1 MGEKSLKQLYRE
13 QLDSYPSLS
22 QEEIVALY
30 ESEGITSETTEEL
43 IKKLDSL
50 IWSKKRELDRLKDMS
65 RNQYF
70 FNSVFRNNEIES
82 KAREIESFLEA
93 LEEHTIDL
101 ENSYR
106 TNSDDVSELAY
117 YLQEVYY
124 DLKPMFST
132 KLDEHIGDL
141 ISNLIEDINLNKND
155 ISTKIQELFESVSKR
170 KLQAQKE
177 LEEGKKEPPTTEEL
191 EKEIETLEKKL
202 QDIKYKYKNYGHK
215 LFVTTRGYT
224 PRDRTFPSAEL
235 RNKIVCGCLGF
246 AKYWA
251 KVYYYKADN
260 TTPFDDLLQIAYMS
274 LISAAHY
281 YIPNEKAKFTT
292 YARRCM
298 ENKLKQE
305 VYSKRKMKK
314 RPYKAENFFDEEKV
328 RLRYAKMFAETL
340 KYKGYSGG
348 VWSDYKET
356 SSRSMLET
364 LRRKLLDFNREIRLT
379 GDTDKLLPSYT
390 NKHLKND
397 TESLISETIQRIVD
411 ILKQS
416 KLPLLINDEDRYFAN
431 LITNYE
437 NKSPDVSEICELI
450 FFLDTYLMKIETIEL
465 YLEVEKELKDK
476 NNGIAPTDEELFEAI
491 NMKIKS
497 QNREKTKLKK
507 SGFYNFNPNKRYNR
521 LSERTV
527 EDSFETTENM
537 IEEIKACQSEKI
549 VLFLSYNPLIAF
561 DSWEAYEEGKQYRAC
576 KIYSKEVALKK
587 LKATY
592 NSIPSWETIQS
603 MSYTPL
609 DNYYDIY
616 MSFYSVDPF
625 ISPEEYEKDGLISKQ
640 KEYDDILKSYDE
652 ASSLLEIINIM
663 IGEIESAD
671 AEEIILSTN
680 DYLIY
685 DSWKVYIHS
694 DDILPWEKNSISKEE
709 ALNELYLQQSSLL
722 LAPTLTKEE
731 FLQFILK
738 QRRDK
743 VNTYLKESNAPKYEH
758 NKEIAINRLKYNKGY
773 KSQRLLKEREFDR
786 VQSDINL
793 LYENDDE
800 LMLLLTSHK
809 RNWSHYINQSTEE
822 EAISNAFM
830 QDYYQALENLPE
842 LEKEVLKRYFDE
854 NGIHSIGAKEIGAE
868 LGITERKVYQIKT
881 KALKR
886 LSKNTKLQSYNED

>member
-1 MGEKSLKQLYRE
+1 MEGKSLKQLYKE
-13 QLDSYPSLS
+13 QLDLYPSLS

-50 IWSKKRELDRLKDMS
+50 IWSKKRELDRLKDMA

-70 FNSVFRNNEIES
+70 FNSVFRTNEAET
-82 KAREIESFLEA
+82 KAREIENFLEA

-101 ENSYR
+101 ENSYK

-124 DLKPMFST
+124 DLKPLFSSR
-132 KLDEHIGDL
+132 LDEHIGDL
-141 ISNLIEDINLNKND
+141 ISNLIDEINLNESD
-155 ISTKIQELFESVSKR
+155 ITSKIDELYENIAKR

-177 LEEGKKEPPTTEEL
+177 LEEGKKEPQTAEEL

-215 LFVTTRGYT
+215 LFVITRGYA
-224 PRDRTFPSAEL
+224 PRDRIFPSTEL
-235 RNKIVCGCLGF
+235 RNKIVCGYLGF

-260 TTPFDDLLQIAYMS
+260 TTSFDDLLQIAYMS

-292 YARRCM
+292 YARRCI
-298 ENKLKQE
+298 ENKLRQE
-305 VYSKRKMKK
+305 VYSKRKMSK

-328 RLRYAKMFAETL
+328 RLRYAKMFVETL

-356 SSRSMLET
+356 SSLSMLEI
-364 LRRKLLDFNREIRLT
+364 LRRKILDFNREIRLT
-379 GDTDKLLPSYT
+379 GDNDKLLPSYT

-397 TESLISETIQRIVD
+397 TESLINETIQRIVD

-416 KLPLLINDEDRYFAN
+416 KLPLLIDDEDRYFAN

-437 NKSPDVSEICELI
+437 NKSPDVSEIFELI
-450 FFLDTYLMKIETIEL
+450 FFLDTYIMKIETIEL
-465 YLEVEKELKDK
+465 YLEVERELADK
-476 NNGIAPTDEELFEAI
+476 NNGITPTNEELFKAI
-491 NMKIKS
+491 NIKIKS

-507 SGFYNFNPNKRYNR
+507 SGFYNFNPYKRYNR

-527 EDSFETTENM
+527 EDSFETTENI
-537 IEEIKACQSEKI
+537 IEEIKASQSEKI
-549 VLFLSYNPLIAF
+549 VLFFSYNPLIVF
-561 DSWEAYEEGKQYRAC
+561 DSWEDYEEGKQYRAC

-603 MSYTPL
+603 MSYTSL
-609 DNYYDIY
+609 DTYYDIY
-616 MSFYSVDPF
+616 MSFYNVDPF
-625 ISPEEYEKDGLISKQ
+625 IGLEEYEKNGLISKQ
-640 KEYDDILKSYDE
+640 KEYDDILKSYDG
-652 ASSLLEIINIM
+652 ASCLLGTINIM
-663 IGEIESAD
+663 IGEIESTDAD
-671 AEEIILSTN
+671 EVILSTN

-685 DSWKVYIHS
+685 DSWKEYIPS

-709 ALNELYLQQSSLL
+709 ALNELFLQQSNLL
-722 LAPTLTKEE
+722 LASTLTKEE
-731 FLQFILK
+731 FLQLILK

-743 VNTYLKESNAPKYEH
+743 VNTYLKEANAPKYEH
-758 NKEIAINRLKYNKGY
+758 NKEIAINRSKYNRGY
-773 KSQRLLKEREFDR
+773 KSQRLLKESEFDR
-786 VQSDINL
+786 VQNDINL

-800 LMLLLTSHK
+800 LMLLLTTH
-809 RNWSHYINQSTEE
+809 RGNWSHNINQSTEE
-822 EAISNAFM
+822 EALGNVFM
-830 QDYYQALENLPE
+830 QDYYQALENLSE

-854 NGIHSIGAKEIGAE
+854 NGIHSIGAKEIAAE
-868 LGITERKVYQIKT
+868 LGITERKVYQIKI